1 MKEDNAH
8 LSSLALSSSDRVECM
23 QFGKELPSNLRA
35 YYTPPSSFVIPEIQA
50 QANLTSSSS
59 SPQMR
64 PIFLC
69 HCEKKCQALCH
80 SDIVPCPGWTL

>member
-1 MKEDNAH
+1 MHSHVRKNGEMEENNAR

-59 SPQMR
+59 SPQVSWL
-64 PIFLC
+64 ILYY
-69 HCEKKCQALCH
+69 A
-80 SDIVPCPGWTL
+80 

>member
-1 MKEDNAH
+1 EDRVHSDAQRNGEMEENNAR

-23 QFGKELPSNLRA
+23 QFGKELPSNLQA

-59 SPQMR
+59 SPQQR
-64 PIFLC
+64 TLLFWLTSV
-69 HCEKKCQALCH
+69 CQ
-80 SDIVPCPGWTL
+80 IT